1 MGENNKSNIY
11 SIVLLVLGLLCLIG
25 AAVFMIIS
33 YRKASSVNELL
44 MPLIYAFI
52 PFLLG
57 FILFKL
63 GIKKIEK

>member
-33 YRKASSVNELL
+33 YRKASSVNELV